1 MILSKRSIRSGR
13 DERFPVPPEGGSKT
27 PPTPS
32 GATGGPREVI
42 FEFIPM
48 GGGVKATAVD
58 VLTGI
63 EVSVIGPAGPVGQR
77 ELERVALMKLK
88 QRLVRE
94 GGGDAKPDTPPSGNR
109 GGGIIV

>member
-1 MILSKRSIRSGR
+1 M
-13 DERFPVPPEGGSKT
+13 
-27 PPTPS
+27 PS
-32 GATGGPREVI
+32 GATGGSREVI

-48 GGGVKATAVD
+48 GGSVKATAID

-63 EVSVIGPAGPVGQR
+63 EVSVVGPAGPAGQR

-94 GGGDAKPDTPPSGNR
+94 SEGAAKPKSDTSPKSGDQ